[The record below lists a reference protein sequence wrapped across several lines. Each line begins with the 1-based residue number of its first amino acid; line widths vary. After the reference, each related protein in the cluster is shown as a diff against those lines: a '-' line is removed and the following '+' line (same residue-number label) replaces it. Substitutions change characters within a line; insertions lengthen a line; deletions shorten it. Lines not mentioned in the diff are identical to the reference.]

1 MMMIKLYSLFALVAV
16 ALASAIIAL
25 VRIALGHDAS
35 EVVPPNIII
44 GGISLACMMI
54 IFYTDRR
61 KIERRN

>member
-1 MMMIKLYSLFALVAV
+1 MMIKLYSLFALV

-25 VRIALGHDAS
+25 VRIALGHEAS
-35 EVVPPNIII
+35 EVVAPNIVI